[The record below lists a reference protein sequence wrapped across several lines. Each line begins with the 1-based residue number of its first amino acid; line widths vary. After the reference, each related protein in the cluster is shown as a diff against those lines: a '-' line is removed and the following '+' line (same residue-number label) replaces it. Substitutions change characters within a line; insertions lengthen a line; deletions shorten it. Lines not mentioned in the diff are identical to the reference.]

1 MPVDIG
7 FITGIVISGIIII
20 GVIGNVMTLFVIIRY
35 KPLRNET
42 GMFLANLAVADL
54 LQSIIGMPLIA
65 ASAFHKL
72 WLFGESLCV
81 ISGLT
86 NSLFCVTSVL
96 TLTAVSVDRW
106 LSIVYPLQYRNWLTV
121 RRARF
126 TLVYIWIHALFVAIL
141 PVFGWSRF
149 VKSVDFYLLDL
160 VCIFLGLQPLTTVLA
175 LSNHF
180 FSDQY
185 SRKIK
190 FSP

>member
-1 MPVDIG
+1 MYFWPCWSIRYLSHIMPVDIG

-141 PVFGWSRF
+141 PVFGWSRL

-160 VCIFLGLQPLTTVLA
+160 VCIFLGLQPLTTV
-175 LSNHF
+175 
-180 FSDQY
+180 
-185 SRKIK
+185 
-190 FSP
+190 